1 MLDSTPTP
9 TPTPQTMTDTGFALT
24 PEHRAR
30 MALGLEAACVAVVV
44 EPGAG
49 LGPDAVR
56 AAWAALPARHEMLT
70 MATGQV
76 EGFRGVR
83 HLPEAPPKGLPWIQ
97 MHAPGHLADAA
108 ALAIGAGPMPEQAA
122 SQQAN
127 ACAIWLTC
135 DAAADVEG
143 GTDSGARLIVMARA
157 WMFDEASIVA
167 LVQELLVDAQN
178 AHAQATPDDD
188 APLRYEDFASWRDSL
203 VEGEDGLDG
212 QAYWRRYLDEGGAPH
227 DGVRLPARHQAGASI
242 APAQDV
248 PCHAARRPVPAEIG
262 QALVAIAQARG
273 TAPDLL
279 LQAAWWALLAR
290 IGGQSPLNGT
300 VCHDCRT
307 DYGPLVGS
315 LGVFERRLP
324 VRVRFDDALSLVD
337 TACHLNET
345 IDEHRHRQETVP
357 ASLSS
362 HGLAS
367 LRTLVWD
374 SAAGQARLVGVHAP
388 LGKAECHLDL
398 VTDARGALT
407 QFTLTGDTSAYPAEA
422 IDVLADQYLTM
433 LASLAAQASRADAP
447 WRQIDITS
455 NVQQSRYMNWSGPAL
470 AVPDE
475 TVIHALLRHA
485 QDTPCANAVE
495 GEGRRLTWSELASE
509 VLTVSANLQAR
520 GVRTGDTVALAMP
533 RTVEMVIA
541 LLATMRA
548 GAAYVPLD
556 PSWPAARIHAVMSQ
570 AKPVLAV
577 AAPPFEPDAEA
588 TPVPVGPFAVLAQPM
603 AGDATLA
610 APRASDR
617 AYVLFTSGS
626 TGVPKGVPI
635 GHRQLVN
642 YAHAIAD
649 RLSLSPGHRIGLTS
663 TVAADLGNTALFGA
677 IAAGA
682 CLVVATEADM
692 ADGAAFARFVGR
704 TGVDLVKIT
713 PSHLDAL
720 VQIATPVLPATVV
733 LGGEAT
739 SRALVRTLRKIRADV
754 RVVNHYGPTETT
766 VGVLTHDCGDTAP
779 GDHDIG
785 TLPLTQ
791 PLANCYARVL
801 DDDLSITPV
810 GARGMLYIGGAQLT
824 DGYLGRDAREGFV
837 DDPFKPGARLYRT
850 GDVARWLPQ
859 GGIQWLG
866 RADEQV
872 KIRGHRVEPA
882 EIEAAC
888 RDIPGI
894 AQVAV
899 RTWGTGTQT
908 QLAAYV
914 VAPGIADA
922 QQRVSEALA
931 NRLPGAWVPAFVVT
945 LPAMPRLA
953 NGKVDRQALPDPSVT
968 EQAGEGIAVDA
979 PPQTPLEIWLAKRLE
994 DLLGRAPIGVTRSLF
1009 ALGGDSLTVIRFVAR
1024 IGEGLHIEVLP
1035 GQVFATPTI
1044 RGLASA
1050 LQARPDG
1057 GDGLVRRAQ
1066 ARLAFDALPPEAQ
1079 AAWLARA
1086 RQASGAAT

>member
-1 MLDSTPTP
+1 
-9 TPTPQTMTDTGFALT
+9 MTDTGFALT
-24 PEHRAR
+24 PEQRAR
-30 MALGLEAACVAVVV
+30 IALGMETACVAVVV

-83 HLPEAPPKGLPWIQ
+83 HLPDAPPKGLPWSQIQ
-97 MHAPGHLADAA
+97 APGNSADVA
-108 ALAIGAGPMPEQAA
+108 ALAVAAGPMPAQAA
-122 SQQAN
+122 SQHAN

-135 DAAADVEG
+135 DAAAEATG
-143 GTDSGARLIVMARA
+143 NGTRLILMGRA
-157 WMFDEASIVA
+157 WMFDEASLVA
-167 LVQELLVDAQN
+167 LAHEVLADAQH
-178 AHAQATPDDD
+178 AHGHAATDDD

-212 QAYWRRYLDEGGAPH
+212 QAYWRRYLDEGGTPH
-227 DGVRLPARHQAGASI
+227 DGVRLPARHHPGAS
-242 APAQDV
+242 AAASQDT
-248 PCHAARRPVPAEIG
+248 PLHAARRTVPEEVG
-262 QALVAIAQARG
+262 HTLVSIAQARG
-273 TAPDLL
+273 TGPELL

-290 IGGQSPLNGT
+290 IGGQTAVDGT

-307 DYGPLVGS
+307 DYGPLAGS
-315 LGVFERRLP
+315 IGVFERRLP
-324 VRVRFDDALSLVD
+324 VRVRLDDTFSLVD
-337 TACHLNET
+337 AACHLNET
-345 IDEHRHRQETVP
+345 IEEHRHRQETVP
-357 ASLSS
+357 ASVTC

-374 SAAGQARLVGVHAP
+374 SAGELARLVGVHAP

-398 VTDARGALT
+398 VTDTRGALT
-407 QFTLTGDTSAYPAEA
+407 QFALTGDATAYPAEA
-422 IDVLADQYLTM
+422 IEVLADQYQTM
-433 LASLAAQASRADAP
+433 LASLAGQTSRADAP
-447 WRQIDITS
+447 WRQLDVTS
-455 NVQQSRYMNWSGPAL
+455 SVQQSRYMSWTGPEL
-470 AVPDE
+470 TVPDE
-475 TVIHALLRHA
+475 TVIHTLLRHA
-485 QDTPCANAVE
+485 QETPGANAIE
-495 GEGRRLTWSELASE
+495 GGDKRLTWSELASE

-520 GVRTGDTVALAMP
+520 GVRSGDTVALAMP
-533 RTVEMVIA
+533 RTVDMVIA

-556 PSWPAARIHAVMSQ
+556 PSWPAARIHAVLSQ

-577 AAPPFEPDAEA
+577 AAPPFEPE
-588 TPVPVGPFAVLAQPM
+588 TEGVPVPVVSFATLALPM
-603 AGDATLA
+603 IGDATLP
-610 APRASDR
+610 APRASDC
-617 AYVLFTSGS
+617 AYVIFTSGS

-635 GHRQLVN
+635 GHRQLAN

-649 RLSLSPGHRIGLTS
+649 RLSLAPGHRVALTS

-682 CLVVATEADM
+682 CLVVATEVDM
-692 ADGAAFARFVGR
+692 ADGAAFARFIAR
-704 TGVDLVKIT
+704 TAVDLVKIT

-720 VQIATPVLPATVV
+720 VQIASPVLPATVV

-739 SRALVRTLRKIRADV
+739 PQSLVRALRQIRADV

-766 VGVLTHDCGDTAP
+766 VGVLTHVCGDESPA
-779 GDHDIG
+779 DHDHDSA

-810 GARGMLYIGGAQLT
+810 GARGMLYLGGAQLT

-837 DDPFKPGARLYRT
+837 EDPFKPGARLYRT

-899 RTWGTGTQT
+899 RTWGSGPQT
-908 QLAAYV
+908 LLAAYV
-914 VAPGIADA
+914 VAPGVTDA
-922 QQRVSEALA
+922 PKLVSETLA
-931 NRLPGAWVPAFVVT
+931 GRLPGAWVPAFVVALAT
-945 LPAMPRLA
+945 MPRLA
-953 NGKVDRQALPDPSVT
+953 NGKVDRLALPDPSVA
-968 EQAGEGIAVDA
+968 EQGGEGAAVDE

-1044 RGLASA
+1044 RGLADA
-1050 LQARPDG
+1050 LYARADG

-1086 RQASGAAT
+1086 RQASSAAT